1 MVQETAA
8 ANAISVIGGADG
20 PTSIFVAGKVGSGE
34 SDPLEKDITISV
46 NVFYNLKNGKQVG
59 RCYNVSLN
67 SIMSAYDT
75 LYAAEE
81 YKGTV
86 SCFEEKTAKPF
97 KVAHKEAGSIW
108 YQTQDSAVAEE
119 VLKAYQAD
127 LLTQTVADR
136 RQEDPVGSLVFID
149 NNMLIYSSRV
159 IGTWL
164 WRCQQMICL

>member
-1 MVQETAA
+1 M
-8 ANAISVIGGADG
+8 IGGTDG

-75 LYAAEE
+75 LYASEE
-81 YKGTV
+81 YKKGLYPV
-86 SCFEEKTAKPF
+86 FEENTGELS
-97 KVAHKEAGSIW
+97 KVVYKEAGSIW

-136 RQEDPVGSLVFID
+136 RQEDPVL
-149 NNMLIYSSRV
+149 MLWIFFAV
-159 IGTWL
+159 I
-164 WRCQQMICL
+164 